1 MIAEG
6 MFKPPPGI
14 RYVVFNKMT
23 MPPTQC
29 MRTWQ
34 FLFKEITVAGA
45 KVIWKHR
52 ADYEE
57 VHSQPFWRKNL
68 KQLCRNGRFLACDK
82 NQGVRFV
89 DHETYKK
96 IAAREYGNYELHP
109 DATGKEMEK
118 LANAMLDKLKG
129 NLKFLAVTI
138 QTAAIKK
145 TITYHD
151 NEQNRMLK
159 QLAEFVAWTAS
170 KPTELFRLPALRML
184 LKVHKVIK
192 AGALCPTRPI
202 VPACGLPSY
211 PMGQW
216 LGAFM
221 ARMAKQIK
229 WNLQSTEQ
237 FLSFITDP
245 SRSSRVR
252 CYDFTNLYGS
262 EPVKETINLF
272 VRAIEELA
280 WIFEDPNDDII
291 FKALMRHVII
301 PDGMELDEIIGRK
314 STRLIVLLV
323 AECIRGTL
331 ATLDL
336 GDEEKIIGTNRFLAM
351 GCPPVAPL
359 SIITLAYLEVKQHG
373 REKCEIGMRRL
384 IDDII
389 VDLDIISETNLYAAY
404 SKHSYLELNV
414 ADYDHFLDVRFTWNG
429 ERHITYPY
437 IKEFAVVPLN
447 YFSNHPQ
454 HTIRA
459 AAKNELRR
467 LMGLINI
474 DSAKPDWVEYWHTKY
489 SMAQYPSNILR
500 NILLE
505 VISGTRLLREKE
517 ERGVNNIETWRGAHT
532 GVDKSL
538 TKETG
543 FKVDTAWK
551 VSTTLMSMALKMHK
565 TDGL

>member
-1 MIAEG
+1 M
-6 MFKPPPGI
+6 
-14 RYVVFNKMT
+14 
-23 MPPTQC
+23 
-29 MRTWQ
+29 
-34 FLFKEITVAGA
+34 
-45 KVIWKHR
+45 
-52 ADYEE
+52 
-57 VHSQPFWRKNL
+57 
-68 KQLCRNGRFLACDK
+68 
-82 NQGVRFV
+82 
-89 DHETYKK
+89 
-96 IAAREYGNYELHP
+96 
-109 DATGKEMEK
+109 
-118 LANAMLDKLKG
+118 
-129 NLKFLAVTI
+129 
-138 QTAAIKK
+138 
-145 TITYHD
+145 
-151 NEQNRMLK
+151 
-159 QLAEFVAWTAS
+159 
-170 KPTELFRLPALRML
+170 
-184 LKVHKVIK
+184 
-192 AGALCPTRPI
+192 
-202 VPACGLPSY
+202 
-211 PMGQW
+211 
-216 LGAFM
+216 
-221 ARMAKQIK
+221 
-229 WNLQSTEQ
+229 
-237 FLSFITDP
+237 
-245 SRSSRVR
+245 
-252 CYDFTNLYGS
+252 
-262 EPVKETINLF
+262 
-272 VRAIEELA
+272 
-280 WIFEDPNDDII
+280 
-291 FKALMRHVII
+291 
-301 PDGMELDEIIGRK
+301 
-314 STRLIVLLV
+314 V

-359 SIITLAYLEVKQHG
+359 SIITLAYVEVKQHG

-459 AAKNELRR
+459 AAKNELMR

-474 DSAKPDWVEYWHTKY
+474 DSAKPDWVEYWNTKY

-565 TDGL
+565 TAGL

>member
-1 MIAEG
+1 MIAMG
-6 MFKPPPGI
+6 QFVPPPGI
-14 RYVVFNKMT
+14 RYVVYNKMT
-23 MPPTQC
+23 VPPAQC

-34 FLFKEITVAGA
+34 YMFKEVTVAGA
-45 KVIWKHR
+45 RLLWNHR
-52 ADYEE
+52 AKYKEIYTR
-57 VHSQPFWRKNL
+57 SFWQRNL
-68 KQLCRNGRFLACDK
+68 KQLCENGRFLACDK

-96 IAAREYGNYELHP
+96 IAAREYGNYELQP
-109 DATGKEMEK
+109 DATGAEMEV
-118 LANAMLDKLKG
+118 LARSLLDKLKS
-129 NLKFLAVTI
+129 NLKALTI
-138 QTAAIKK
+138 AIKSAAIKK
-145 TITYHD
+145 TITLHD
-151 NEQNRMLK
+151 VEQNRMLT
-159 QLAEFVAWTAS
+159 QLAEFVNWTAM
-170 KPTELFRLPALRML
+170 KPTVLFRLPALRML

-192 AGALCPTRPI
+192 EGALCPTRPI

-229 WNLQSTEQ
+229 WNLQSTDQ

-245 SRSSRVR
+245 SRTSRVR

-272 VRAIEELA
+272 VRAIEDME
-280 WIFEDPNDDII
+280 WVFEDKKDDVI

-301 PDGMELDEIIGRK
+301 PDSMELDEIMGRK
-314 STRLIVLLV
+314 SARLIVLLV
-323 AECIRGTL
+323 AECIRGTI

-336 GDEEKIIGTNRFLAM
+336 GDEERIIGTNRFLAM

-359 SIITLAYLEVKQHG
+359 SIITLAYLEIKQHG
-373 REKCEIGMRRL
+373 KQKCELGMRRL

-389 VDLDIISETNLYAAY
+389 VDLNVISEKSLYAAY
-404 SKHSYLELNV
+404 SQHAYLELNV
-414 ADYDHFLDVRFTWNG
+414 AEFDHFLDVRFSWNG

-437 IKEFAVVPLN
+437 IKEFAVIPLN

-459 AAKNELRR
+459 AAKNELMR

-474 DSAKPDWVEYWHTKY
+474 DNVKPEWVEYWHTKY
-489 SMAQYPSNILR
+489 SLAQYPPGMLR

-505 VISGTRLLREKE
+505 VISGTKVLREKN
-517 ERGVNNIETWRGAHT
+517 ERGVNNIETWRGLHT
-532 GVDKSL
+532 QNDKKL
-538 TKETG
+538 TENTG
-543 FKVDTAWK
+543 FKIDTAWK

-565 TDGL
+565 NMGL